1 MCRCWGKANAYVPV
15 FGVMG
20 DQAAAEPM
28 IREAMVNFM
37 VAILL

>member
-1 MCRCWGKANAYVPV
+1 
-15 FGVMG
+15 MG